1 MDLIL
6 YNPKSKNSHGNIQT
20 HKLIKA
26 YKKAE
31 KPFRLKSILKIDDLA
46 TFLNNHEQYENII
59 LLGGDGTINNLVNRL
74 VHHNLKQDIYIKKN
88 GSGNDFLRTLK
99 HQDSKPAYIIQNST
113 DSDGL
118 HYFINGT
125 GIGLDGLVIDYV
137 DKAKN
142 KGKLTYFISSF
153 KAMMNFVPEPVM
165 VTIDGIEHHFD
176 KTYTVIINN
185 GRFVGGGMEMTKDAR
200 IDNEDLDILI
210 VHTVPKFLLLFIFST
225 VYLGLHTKFKRYV
238 FNQKGKHIEVAFTTP
253 QLGQS
258 DGEKY
263 TDVTTINVES
273 SHKQIHLKAYK

>member
-20 HKLIKA
+20 HKLVKH
-26 YKKAE
+26 YKKT
-31 KPFRLKSILKIDDLA
+31 KTPFRLKSILKIDDIKGYL
-46 TFLNNHEQYENII
+46 TDRTHIDKVI
-59 LLGGDGTINNLVNRL
+59 LLGGDGTINQLVNNLVDYD
-74 VHHNLKQDIYIKKN
+74 LKQDIYVKKN

-99 HQDSKPAYIIQNST
+99 TQDENPQYIMQNTLDGT
-113 DSDGL
+113 DT

-142 KGKLTYFISSF
+142 KGKLTYFLSSF
-153 KAMMNFVPEPVM
+153 RAMMNYVPEPVD
-165 VTIDGIEHHFD
+165 VVIDGEKLHFE
-176 KTYTVIINN
+176 KTYTVIANN
-185 GRFVGGGMEMTKDAR
+185 GRFVGGGMEMTKHAR
-200 IDNEDLDILI
+200 IDREEMEVLI

-238 FNQKGKHIEVAFTTP
+238 FSRSCKTLEATFSTP

-263 TDVTTINVES
+263 SDVTAIKVQS
-273 SHKQIHLKAYK
+273 SGKRIHLRAY